1 MIGEFDFYGV
11 FLPELLVWMLLTYC
25 IQFVLTKVLLRAG
38 FYRFVWH
45 RSVFDLALYIVMLGL
60 VIALLLAIVSRLFL
74 QLFCQ

>member
-25 IQFVLTKVLLRAG
+25 IQFVLTKALARAG

-60 VIALLLAIVSRLFL
+60 VVFVSHRLIN
-74 QLFCQ
+74 